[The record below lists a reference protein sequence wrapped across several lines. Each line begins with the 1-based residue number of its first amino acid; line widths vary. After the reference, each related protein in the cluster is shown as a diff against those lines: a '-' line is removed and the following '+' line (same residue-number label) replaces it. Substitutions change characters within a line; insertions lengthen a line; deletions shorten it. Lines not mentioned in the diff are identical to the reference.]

1 MSLAGY
7 FFGNVDETG
16 KLDNDLDEV
25 FILKKKKRGGA
36 MSAYLPVSFI

>member
-25 FILKKKKRGGA
+25 FILQKKKGR
-36 MSAYLPVSFI
+36 SNECLFLSFRI